1 MSNIEKLTKAGI
13 LTDPGVA
20 ELVEKLSEKQL
31 EFFIKSKNKPLIL
44 QKIHFKSFQPKIEIK
59 TDMEKR
65 KSIQDFINILNSR
78 FSLLQRILMAK
89 SKDSNLVSIKSVSE
103 GNISVIGLIKTTS
116 EDNGVFRTE
125 LEDQTGTIKVSIPKN
140 LPGKLQRFF
149 LDEVVQVS
157 GRFFTGVLYAEK
169 IEWPDIQLTEYKKP
183 DTTSTAFICFSSS
196 IITLPE
202 KADYSNIVISNQPV
216 QATFQQTITITNTS
230 AAKIDNINS
239 IFYMENAKETADKF
253 GITEKEFILECLKRR
268 HFLKEPCLQ
277 AGIIEEQPDYF
288 IFQTQIPFTDT
299 YRGTMIIGLPKETF
313 CLLDFVDRSVEF
325 GTI

>member
-1 MSNIEKLTKAGI
+1 
-13 LTDPGVA
+13 
-20 ELVEKLSEKQL
+20 
-31 EFFIKSKNKPLIL
+31 
-44 QKIHFKSFQPKIEIK
+44 
-59 TDMEKR
+59 MEKR